1 MENKYVHFDEV
12 VEFGNDEN
20 GLVTD
25 TKIKQGESLLENN
38 ESSTDKDKRI
48 MAAIERRHERMYMV
62 SQALLVFRTSL
73 VSDS

>member
-1 MENKYVHFDEV
+1 MRDSIQNSVKTKQFLELLRQIVEMENKYVHFDEV

-38 ESSTDKDKRI
+38 EGAADKDKRI
-48 MAAIERRHERMYMV
+48 MAAIER
-62 SQALLVFRTSL
+62 
-73 VSDS
+73 